1 MYENQQPKE
10 KAVLAC
16 VNTGAFDVQA
26 SLDELAELADTAGA
40 EVLGQFIQNRDA
52 PDNATY
58 LGEGKLREIRDFCE
72 EQKADLL
79 ILDDELSGSQ
89 IRNIEEITGV
99 HAIDRTTLILDI
111 FAGRARSREGRIQ
124 VELAQQ
130 KYRLPRLTGLGT
142 QLSRQGG
149 GIGTRGPGETKL
161 ESDRRHIRRRI
172 NALEEELA
180 SLEENRARVR
190 ERRAKNGATTVA
202 IVGYTNVGKS
212 TLLNLLTSA
221 EAYVQDQLFATLDPT
236 ARELVLPNGQRVILV
251 DTVGFIQRLPHH
263 LVEAF
268 HSTLEE
274 AASADLILN
283 VCDYSNPAVENQLE
297 VTRKLLDDLGCGG
310 IPTITVY
317 NKIDCCPNPETL
329 TGSDRTVF
337 ISGLK
342 QWNID
347 ILLRMIEQAL
357 SAQMCRVMLE
367 IPYNRGE
374 LLSQLRERGHVF
386 QEEFLEDRV
395 RVDVNIDRKLLKAL
409 LPYRCDAEGASV

>member
-1 MYENQQPKE
+1 M
-10 KAVLAC
+10 
-16 VNTGAFDVQA
+16 
-26 SLDELAELADTAGA
+26 
-40 EVLGQFIQNRDA
+40 
-52 PDNATY
+52 
-58 LGEGKLREIRDFCE
+58 
-72 EQKADLL
+72 
-79 ILDDELSGSQ
+79 
-89 IRNIEEITGV
+89 
-99 HAIDRTTLILDI
+99 
-111 FAGRARSREGRIQ
+111 
-124 VELAQQ
+124 
-130 KYRLPRLTGLGT
+130 
-142 QLSRQGG
+142 
-149 GIGTRGPGETKL
+149 
-161 ESDRRHIRRRI
+161 
-172 NALEEELA
+172 
-180 SLEENRARVR
+180 
-190 ERRAKNGATTVA
+190 
-202 IVGYTNVGKS
+202 
-212 TLLNLLTSA
+212 TSA

-347 ILLRMIEQAL
+347 ILLRTIEQAL